1 MGKVRKLVGIL
12 VMILIA
18 MCIGFSIYRIPE
30 KRLLEQLDLG
40 NKYLDNQDY
49 EEAVIAFTKAIEIAP
64 MSVEAYMGAAE
75 AYIGMGNLEQAK
87 DILEQG
93 LEYISDVGLEG
104 KLKEVQ
110 EKIERMEKEKREAEE
125 KAKREAEEKKKIEEA
140 LKPLYEKLAAHEAD
154 ESIAEYCVQ
163 NNLGEIDGSY
173 SATGD
178 TENGIVLDMYHIV
191 AENGEEV
198 LCFFYGEKTE
208 GSYETTGS
216 WFVIDSNDNDEGI
229 ATFSKYEGEWK
240 NGMPNGQGTK
250 IDLFEAFYELGEE
263 TIGKGFDKG
272 ILTGKFMD
280 GYAVGTV
287 QQIENMDIYDEVP
300 QWWCSRSEIRYIAKD
315 KKIMAG
321 TYKDKWYGD
330 DGTSTDWYAGT
341 YMDGECVDY
350 ILGPWVTE

>member
-1 MGKVRKLVGIL
+1 MGKVRKLVDIL

-87 DILEQG
+87 EILEQG

-110 EKIERMEKEKREAEE
+110 EKIEK
-125 KAKREAEEKKKIEEA
+125 
-140 LKPLYEKLAAHEAD
+140 LKLLYEKLAAHEAD

-216 WFVIDSNDNDEGI
+216 WFVIYGNDNDGGI

-240 NGMPNGQGTK
+240 NGMPNGQGAK
-250 IDLFEAFYELGEE
+250 MSLYESSYYNQGHDNL
-263 TIGKGFDKG
+263 GKGFNKE
-272 ILTGKFMD
+272 ILIGKFME
-280 GYAVGTV
+280 GFAVGTV
-287 QQIENMDIYDEVP
+287 QQVTYFDIYDEVAQLRYP
-300 QWWCSRSEIRYIAKD
+300 RCESRYTAKD
-315 KKIMAG
+315 EKIVAG
-321 TYKDKWYGD
+321 TYESKWYDRSGNICGD
-330 DGTSTDWYAGT
+330 WVAET
-341 YMDGECVDY
+341 YMDGESVGHID
-350 ILGPWVTE
+350 GPWVTE